1 MGRRSRGGFSRTIN
15 LIAPYVSKSR
25 KIKLDLL
32 ERVEPL
38 LKGNV
43 ITTPL
48 WYDAMK
54 AHPPLPK
61 TGWTKKPRMLEFP
74 EDRLKR
80 VWLRRNPWATMHV
93 KTLFHEEQGLS
104 TSEREHPADAFV
116 KRQMELMR
124 KGLDEEDAYRQALK
138 QQEQETVASPEAAD
152 ALRAARAFGATPGGD
167 ATGETGEAAAS
178 SSGSGSGLV
187 KQALLRQFAE
197 EAREAKLPYP
207 AHWFDKDGNWTGIPT
222 AASTPAGRRRSAA
235 TDELELELSKIDLG
249 DPGTRGRPQ

>member
-1 MGRRSRGGFSRTIN
+1 MIN
-15 LIAPYVSKSR
+15 LIPPNVSKAR
-25 KIKLDLL
+25 TIKRSLL

-61 TGWTKKPRMLEFP
+61 TGWTKKPRLLEFP

-80 VWLRRNPWATMHV
+80 VWLRRNPWATMHA
-93 KTLFHEEQGLS
+93 KSLFHEEEGLS
-104 TSEREHPADAFV
+104 ASQRDHPADAFV

-124 KGLDEEDAYRQALK
+124 KGLDEEDAYRQTLK
-138 QQEQETVASPEAAD
+138 QQEQQTVASPEATD
-152 ALRAARAFGATPGGD
+152 ALHAARAFGATSGGD
-167 ATGETGEAAAS
+167 ETGEAGEAAAS
-178 SSGSGSGLV
+178 SGGSGGGLV
-187 KQALLRQFAE
+187 KQALLRKFAE

-207 AHWFDKDGNWTGIPT
+207 AHWFDKEGNWTGIPT
-222 AASTPAGRRRSAA
+222 TTAATPAGRRRAAA
-235 TDELELELSKIDLG
+235 TDEIEQELSRLDLG
-249 DPGTRGRPQ
+249 DRGPRGRAQ